1 MRNAAAQRNS
11 SAMGKKSR
19 RERAGVHYTPAKPP
33 PKGPLERLAEKPSQP
48 LTINPSTL
56 SAEDARVL
64 GQIMAAQSE
73 KLARSESQADAL
85 KLAVGD
91 AKDGKPGNGEPH
103 IVKLEGQQHQPHMT
117 GNETGL
123 PPDEVPVPLSTVIPV
138 FLHEERVAQGAKLV
152 RMMTPAQLHSEYGDD
167 AMCAMCDAFRNF
179 TAPDACFPD
188 MQPGEVYR
196 HGLAIYLLRHEGS
209 EPPHETLSTLIQ
221 QINNCEPDNKIM
233 GELIDPEHNRK
244 REELRVAVAIRESA
258 RATRK
263 TRDNPDGTLLTIVI
277 ALVLAGTCDVW
288 HTKNHLSPGHRNL
301 LRPLRKKLAICK
313 TRDPKKDSAVERTVK
328 VKLEAEP
335 TEKEIEEQALD
346 DEFAAMSFEELLAQE
361 KGRGGNVTLAASAAS
376 SSGGGKR

>member
-1 MRNAAAQRNS
+1 MR
-11 SAMGKKSR
+11 
-19 RERAGVHYTPAKPP
+19 
-33 PKGPLERLAEKPSQP
+33 L
-48 LTINPSTL
+48 
-56 SAEDARVL
+56 
-64 GQIMAAQSE
+64 
-73 KLARSESQADAL
+73 
-85 KLAVGD
+85 
-91 AKDGKPGNGEPH
+91 
-103 IVKLEGQQHQPHMT
+103 
-117 GNETGL
+117 L
-123 PPDEVPVPLSTVIPV
+123 P
-138 FLHEERVAQGAKLV
+138 
-152 RMMTPAQLHSEYGDD
+152 
-167 AMCAMCDAFRNF
+167 

-361 KGRGGNVTLAASAAS
+361 KGLGGNVTLAASAAS
-376 SSGGGKR
+376 SSGGGRR